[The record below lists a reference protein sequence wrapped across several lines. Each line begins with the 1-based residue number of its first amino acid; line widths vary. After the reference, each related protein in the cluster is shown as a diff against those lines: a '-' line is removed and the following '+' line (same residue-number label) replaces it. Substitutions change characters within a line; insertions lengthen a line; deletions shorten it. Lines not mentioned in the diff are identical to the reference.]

1 MKWNGMKIES
11 NRIERN
17 ESEKNKIK
25 HKNTFF
31 DITHQPIDRHPQA
44 KAWTTI

>member
-1 MKWNGMKIES
+1 MEWNE

-31 DITHQPIDRHPQA
+31 DITHQPTDRHPHA